1 LMAGH
6 WDECW
11 DVLSA
16 DRRDAQKVEERVVA
30 KDERW
35 EMLKDMWMDEWM
47 DEWMV
52 VRSVGS

>member
-1 LMAGH
+1 MMAGH

-16 DRRDAQKVEERVVA
+16 DRRDAQKVERRVVA
-30 KDERW
+30 KDGRW

-47 DEWMV
+47 V
-52 VRSVGS
+52 VGSVGS

>member
-1 LMAGH
+1 MMAGR

-11 DVLSA
+11 DALSA
-16 DRRDAQKVEERVVA
+16 DRRDAQKAERRVVA
-30 KDERW
+30 KDGRW

-47 DEWMV
+47 V